1 MSQLRLTVACD
12 NYDRTLALRTGEVR
26 PDGIDINYLC
36 LPVEETFHRMVKYRE
51 FDVAELSLSSYV
63 LTLDEKDPP
72 FVAIPV
78 FPSRSF
84 RHGGIYV
91 NSDAGIHTAGDLVG
105 KVVGVPEYQLTAPVW
120 IRGIL
125 AEHYGV
131 PVDSVRYRTGGMHDP
146 GRREKIA
153 LSLPDSVDIAAIPAD
168 RTLSDM
174 LVQGEID
181 ALYAPRTP
189 RPLMEGRPEVARL
202 FSDFAAEEAKYF
214 QKTGIF
220 PIMHVIAI
228 RREVYDAHRWVAR
241 SLYEAFE
248 KARRWAMN
256 GMDDAVALRYMLP
269 WLSAEVSRTKSIMG
283 DDYWRYG
290 VDDADPTLSTFLA
303 YSFQQGLASR
313 LWQPRDLFAPEATDT
328 VLI

>member
-63 LTLDEKDPP
+63 LTLDTKDRP

-84 RHGGIYV
+84 RHGGIYI
-91 NSDAGIHTAGDLVG
+91 NTDAGIHTAGDLVG

-131 PVDSVRYRTGGMHDP
+131 PVDSVHYRTGGLHDP
-146 GRREKIA
+146 GRSEKIA
-153 LSLPDSVDIAAIPAD
+153 LSLPDSVDIAAIPTD

-174 LVQGEID
+174 LVRGEID

-202 FSDFAAEEAKYF
+202 FNDFAAEEAKYF

-228 RREVYDAHRWVAR
+228 RRDGYETHRWVAR

-248 KARRWAMN
+248 KARRSAMN
-256 GMDDAVALRYMLP
+256 GIDEAVALRYMVP
-269 WLSAEVSRTKSIMG
+269 WLASEISRTKSIMG

-290 VDDADPTLSTFLA
+290 VDDEDPTLGTFLA

-313 LWQPRDLFAPEATDT
+313 LWQPRDLFAPEATDP

>member
-1 MSQLRLTVACD
+1 MSRLRLTVACD
-12 NYDRTLALRTGEVR
+12 NYDRTLALRTGEVH

-63 LTLDEKDPP
+63 LTLDTNDPP

-91 NSDAGIHTAGDLVG
+91 NSDAGIHAAGDLVG

-131 PVDSVRYRTGGMHDP
+131 PVDSVRYRTGGLHDP

-174 LVQGEID
+174 LVRGEID

-189 RPLMEGRPEVARL
+189 RPLMEGRPEVGRL
-202 FSDFAAEEAKYF
+202 FSDVAAEEAKYF
-214 QKTGIF
+214 QNTGIF
-220 PIMHVIAI
+220 PIMHVIAV
-228 RREVYDAHRWVAR
+228 RREVYEAHRWVAR

-256 GMDDAVALRYMLP
+256 GMEDAVALRYMLP
-269 WLSAEVSRTKSIMG
+269 WLAPEVSRTKSIMG

-290 VDDADPTLSTFLA
+290 VDDADPTLATFLA

-313 LWQPRDLFAPEATDT
+313 LWQPRDLFAPEASDP

>member
-26 PDGIDINYLC
+26 ADGIDINYLC

-63 LTLDEKDPP
+63 LTLDTKDRP

-91 NSDAGIHTAGDLVG
+91 NTDAGIHTAGDLVG

-131 PVDSVRYRTGGMHDP
+131 PVESVHYRTGGLHDP
-146 GRREKIA
+146 GRSEKIA
-153 LSLPDSVDIAAIPAD
+153 LSLPDSVDIAAIPTD
-168 RTLSDM
+168 RTLSAYVGAGRDRCS
-174 LVQGEID
+174 LRASHPA
-181 ALYAPRTP
+181 ALDGGPSRSCP
-189 RPLMEGRPEVARL
+189 PLPT
-202 FSDFAAEEAKYF
+202 DFAAEEANYF

-228 RREVYDAHRWVAR
+228 RRDGVRAPTGGSRGHCT
-241 SLYEAFE
+241 
-248 KARRWAMN
+248 RRLKRP
-256 GMDDAVALRYMLP
+256 DVR
-269 WLSAEVSRTKSIMG
+269 R
-283 DDYWRYG
+283 
-290 VDDADPTLSTFLA
+290 
-303 YSFQQGLASR
+303 
-313 LWQPRDLFAPEATDT
+313 
-328 VLI
+328 